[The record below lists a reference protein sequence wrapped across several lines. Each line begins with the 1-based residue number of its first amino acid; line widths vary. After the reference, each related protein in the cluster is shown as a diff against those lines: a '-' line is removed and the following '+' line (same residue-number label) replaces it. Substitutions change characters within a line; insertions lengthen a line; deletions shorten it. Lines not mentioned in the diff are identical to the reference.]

1 MAEAN
6 DMFGSIFPNFIDGG
20 CDAETAQNCMSFV
33 KESKYDELLP
43 FLSKHKEVLLTSV
56 HQVQKQ
62 IDCIDHLIYKLKK
75 L

>member
-6 DMFGSIFPNFIDGG
+6 DMFGSIYQNLIDGG
-20 CDAETAQNCMSFV
+20 CDAETAEYCMSFV

-62 IDCIDHLIYKLKK
+62 IDCIDYLIYKLKK